1 MHERWEKAN
10 SIIPKIDKSDIFDNT
25 YFLASEQESYVVR

>member
-10 SIIPKIDKSDIFDNT
+10 SKIPKIDKSDIFDNT
-25 YFLASEQESYVVR
+25 YFTNQEDDAFAVR